1 MQFIIIQKFSISFMT
16 IRTEFTNQERLLQ
29 KMYSSAREKN
39 YYSFQTDTE
48 DEYIKAVNANM
59 EKVLSDNEQN
69 DDQEEFLEIVNNIN
83 DDDDDD
89 TINIWIHIF
98 NGNRYSERT
107 LDMFLIGPYVKTPQN
122 LLIKIFLGKCSNL
135 CKRHFLGRDR

>member
-1 MQFIIIQKFSISFMT
+1 
-16 IRTEFTNQERLLQ
+16 
-29 KMYSSAREKN
+29 
-39 YYSFQTDTE
+39 
-48 DEYIKAVNANM
+48 M

-122 LLIKIFLGKCSNL
+122 LFIKMMMKFS
-135 CKRHFLGRDR
+135 

>member
-1 MQFIIIQKFSISFMT
+1 
-16 IRTEFTNQERLLQ
+16 
-29 KMYSSAREKN
+29 
-39 YYSFQTDTE
+39 
-48 DEYIKAVNANM
+48 M

-89 TINIWIHIF
+89 TMYIEGCLVDANIWIHIF

-107 LDMFLIGPYVKTPQN
+107 LDMFLIGPMMMK
-122 LLIKIFLGKCSNL
+122 FS
-135 CKRHFLGRDR
+135 

>member
-1 MQFIIIQKFSISFMT
+1 MT

-29 KMYSSAREKN
+29 KMYSSAREKDKIVAKEKN
-39 YYSFQTDTE
+39 DTE
-48 DEYIKAVNANM
+48 DEYIKAVNANVKCALEKM

-122 LLIKIFLGKCSNL
+122 LLIKMMMKFS
-135 CKRHFLGRDR
+135 